1 MNLKDVAIAIAA
13 MIDYEKLKD
22 NIRQLAEQ
30 LKEMQHELKLRE
42 YEDNAWMWLWR
53 KCGGIFHGAK
63 TVCTAGCYYD
73 AGSKIGMGRQR
84 NSLPGTGQA
93 TMGAEEMEYEES

>member
-1 MNLKDVAIAIAA
+1 LNLKDVAIAIAA

-22 NIRQLAEQ
+22 NMRQLAEQ

-53 KCGGIFHGAK
+53 KCGGVFHGTK
-63 TVCTAGCYYD
+63 TVCAVGCNIY
-73 AGSKIGMGRQR
+73 ASSKSGMGRQR
-84 NSLPGTGQA
+84 SRLQGKRETSMGT
-93 TMGAEEMEYEES
+93 AEVEYEEG